1 VKETTMK
8 ILTLS
13 AAALL
18 ATAPLAAQGADPDRA
33 AQGGGQLPAGWSL
46 RLDTRSASAADV
58 KVVTM
63 GTGVHVTTGPSGILW
78 RAADATE
85 GRFHTEATI
94 TRTKAPT
101 HPEAYGLFV
110 AGRDLQADTQTYI
123 YFLTRGD
130 GKFLISRANGIVAAS
145 GRPAVTPVTQGWTD
159 HAAVAKANAAGQSTD
174 KLEIATADVKLR
186 FSVNGQLV
194 LEMAAA
200 GLDLRG
206 IVGLRVNHNLDV
218 HVEGFVVHKL

>member
-1 VKETTMK
+1 MK
-8 ILTLS
+8 LMMFS

-18 ATAPLAAQGADPDRA
+18 TAMPLAAQGA
-33 AQGGGQLPAGWSL
+33 GTLPAGWSL

-58 KVVTM
+58 KVAIM
-63 GTGVHVTTGPSGILW
+63 GTGLHVTTGPSGILW

-110 AGRDLQADTQTYI
+110 AGRDLTGDTQTYL

-145 GRPAVTPVTQGWTD
+145 GRPAVTHVTQGWTD
-159 HAAVAKANAAGQSTD
+159 HGAVAKANAAGQSTD
-174 KLEIATADVKLR
+174 RLEIATADGKIR
-186 FSVNGQLV
+186 FSVNGQVVHELDATG
-194 LEMAAA
+194 M
-200 GLDLRG
+200 DLRG

-218 HVEGFVVHKL
+218 HVEGFVVHRL